1 MLIAKAF
8 RQTRRSEAL
17 AGMIFFLITHCPN
30 RIARN
35 EFVISNARGHPELM
49 GRQIVT

>member
-1 MLIAKAF
+1 MLNAKAF
-8 RQTRRSEAL
+8 RQTRRTEAL
-17 AGMIFFLITHCPN
+17 AGMISFLIKHCPN
-30 RIARN
+30 RIARD